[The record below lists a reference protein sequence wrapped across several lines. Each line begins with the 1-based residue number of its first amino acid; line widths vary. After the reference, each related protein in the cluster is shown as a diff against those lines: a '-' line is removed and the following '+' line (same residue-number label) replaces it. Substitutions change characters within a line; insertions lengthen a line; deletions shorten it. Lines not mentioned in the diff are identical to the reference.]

1 MTHLVVKTMSEW
13 LWAYLLNV
21 AISTWMVQSLTRMPV
36 YHTVQTRPHSPTTF
50 LVYYNNY
57 VDQCDKFCM
66 PQAARSDTVVFVY
79 FLSSFFWGGEA
90 LVEN

>member
-1 MTHLVVKTMSEW
+1 MRLSNDVEKYGSKLLIVSYSVVIKSEW

-50 LVYYNNY
+50 LVYYN
-57 VDQCDKFCM
+57 M
-66 PQAARSDTVVFVY
+66 
-79 FLSSFFWGGEA
+79 
-90 LVEN
+90 